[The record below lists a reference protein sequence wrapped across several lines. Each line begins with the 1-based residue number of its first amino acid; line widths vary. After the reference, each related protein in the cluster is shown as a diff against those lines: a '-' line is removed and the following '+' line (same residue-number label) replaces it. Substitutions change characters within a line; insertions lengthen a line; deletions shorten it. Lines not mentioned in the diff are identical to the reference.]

1 MDTQFDMSE
10 ATEWFDYLRSCGR
23 KENTTY
29 DLQEREAVDRLSE
42 YMSDMLKGT
51 TGSD

>member
-23 KENTTY
+23 KENTIN
-29 DLQEREAVDRLSE
+29 DLQFVPVRGSHCERCEYRKICEAW
-42 YMSDMLKGT
+42 
-51 TGSD
+51 